1 MQYLL
6 DTNVV
11 SDFFRQHPEVLAQ
24 FGKCSPTDLCIS
36 TVTVMEIEYG
46 MERQPKSKQPSARQK
61 FGEVWEGLKT
71 DLAVLPFE
79 EADAAH
85 TAQIRA
91 ALAAAGTPIGPFDL
105 QLAGT
110 ARARGLTL
118 VTHNTAEFT
127 RVPGLSVLDWWIK

>member
-1 MQYLL
+1 MRLLL

-11 SDFFRQHPEVLAQ
+11 SDLFREHPEVFSQ
-24 FGKCSPTDLCIS
+24 FQHSHLPDLHLS

-46 MERQPKSKQPSARQK
+46 FARQPAARKK
-61 FGEVWEGLKT
+61 FGDVWEGLKA
-71 DLAVLPFE
+71 DLTVLPFE
-79 EADAAH
+79 EPDAMH

-110 ARARGLTL
+110 ARARSLTL
-118 VTHNTAEFT
+118 VTHNTAEFH
-127 RVPGLSVLDWWIK
+127 RVSGLTVQDWRTD